1 MWKVL
6 SGMETLNPV
15 ILSAESLELM
25 ERKYALRPYKVES
38 ILDVETVT
46 RVARTKTYILIL
58 EYKHTYHAP
67 GTLLKRREMVERCY
81 MHTITSDITR
91 LHRHSGQSRELGPIH
106 QCPITHRACQF
117 VTCTHS
123 TPRPSLIMF
132 SKPTGPLPGKPL

>member
-6 SGMETLNPV
+6 SGIETLNPV

-58 EYKHTYHAP
+58 EYKHTYHA
-67 GTLLKRREMVERCY
+67 REMVERCY
-81 MHTITSDITR
+81 MHTITSHDSTGTAD
-91 LHRHSGQSRELGPIH
+91 SPVNWGPY
-106 QCPITHRACQF
+106 TN
-117 VTCTHS
+117 V
-123 TPRPSLIMF
+123 PSHIALAN
-132 SKPTGPLPGKPL
+132 L

>member
-6 SGMETLNPV
+6 SGIETLNPV

-58 EYKHTYHAP
+58 EYKTYISCTGHIAK
-67 GTLLKRREMVERCY
+67 TKRDGREML
-81 MHTITSDITR
+81 HAHNHITR

>member
-6 SGMETLNPV
+6 SGIETLNPV

-38 ILDVETVT
+38 ILDVESVT

-81 MHTITSDITR
+81 MHTITSHDSTGTAD
-91 LHRHSGQSRELGPIH
+91 SPVNWGPY
-106 QCPITHRACQF
+106 TN
-117 VTCTHS
+117 V
-123 TPRPSLIMF
+123 PSHIALAN
-132 SKPTGPLPGKPL
+132 L